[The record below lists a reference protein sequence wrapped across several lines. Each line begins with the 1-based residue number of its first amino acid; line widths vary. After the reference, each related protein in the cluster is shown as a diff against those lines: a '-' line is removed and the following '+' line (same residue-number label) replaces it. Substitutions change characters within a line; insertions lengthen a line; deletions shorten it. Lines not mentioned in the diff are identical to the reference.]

1 MLATNAVRQTPTPRS
16 AERFTSIAP
25 AAYKVA
31 ARRGNRTGRGTAE
44 RDKMAGNA
52 SQPDPGYQLQPPLNL
67 SGRSR
72 RIAPEPGLVGSGATD
87 VPGPLTHYE
96 FEVIGEW

>member
-1 MLATNAVRQTPTPRS
+1 
-16 AERFTSIAP
+16 
-25 AAYKVA
+25 
-31 ARRGNRTGRGTAE
+31 
-44 RDKMAGNA
+44 MAGNA